1 MGGSLT
7 VFELVGLPGAG
18 KTTLA
23 QGLLKRLTEQGR
35 ACNEHGVLWRRANS
49 RAGHLTRLAGFTLA
63 RGRHIPSTLRF
74 AAAVRPPTDVRMWF
88 TGKLAVWPYRLS
100 VARARGYDAV
110 VLDQGVLQS
119 AWCVLRAGTLQ
130 REALLH
136 EAIREVVAAC
146 AAQFAFISVDI
157 DANVA
162 AARLAARGPLQAP
175 FNLGKQETRWLLDEH
190 RDELERVVAAGLRVT
205 GAPHLRID
213 GSRPLAENG
222 ARINEFVDRV
232 LGSPGFSPSA
242 NGPTAEPHT
251 RERV

>member
-23 QGLLKRLTEQGR
+23 RGLLESLAEQGR
-35 ACNEHGVLWRRANS
+35 ACNEGGVIERQGDS
-49 RAGHLTRLAGFTLA
+49 RAGHLTRLASFTLA

-74 AAAVRPPTDVRMWF
+74 AAAVRPPTDVRVWF
-88 TGKLAVWPYRLS
+88 TGKLAVWPYRIS
-100 VARARGYDAV
+100 VARARGYEVV

-119 AWCVLRAGTLQ
+119 AWCVLRAGSLR

-146 AAQFAFISVDI
+146 AAPFAFISVDI
-157 DANVA
+157 DAGVA

-175 FNLGKQETRWLLDEH
+175 FNLGKQETRWLLVEH
-190 RDELERVVAAGLRVT
+190 REELERVVAAGLRVT

-213 GSRPLAENG
+213 GARPLAENA
-222 ARINEFVDRV
+222 ARINEFVEGV
-232 LGSPGFSPSA
+232 LASPGISTSA
-242 NGPTAEPHT
+242 NRAAAAPHT

>member
-23 QGLLKRLTEQGR
+23 RGLIERLAEQGR
-35 ACNEHGVLWRRANS
+35 VCNEEGVIGRQGNS
-49 RAGHLTRLAGFTLA
+49 RAEHLTRLAGFTLA
-63 RGRHIPSTLRF
+63 RGRHIPSTVRF

-88 TGKLAVWPYRLS
+88 TVKLAVWPYRLS

-119 AWCVLRAGTLQ
+119 AWCVLRAGTLR

-136 EAIREVVAAC
+136 DAIREVVAAC
-146 AAQFAFISVDI
+146 AAPFAFISVDI
-157 DANVA
+157 DARVA
-162 AARLAARGPLQAP
+162 AARLAARGPLEAP
-175 FNLGKQETRWLLDEH
+175 FNLGNQQTRWLLDEH
-190 RDELERVVAAGLRVT
+190 REELERVVAAGLRVT

-213 GSRPLAENG
+213 GGRPMAEN
-222 ARINEFVDRV
+222 ATRINEFVDGV
-232 LGSPGFSPSA
+232 L
-242 NGPTAEPHT
+242 TAVPQIQ
-251 RERV
+251 ERV